1 MAQYLTSTYYYV
13 CNRVRTNTESTEGK
27 TLGKGVEYTYEKKP
41 HSSKQNSENFSK
53 MKLGQEL
60 SFSGSDKV
68 VPNF

>member
-13 CNRVRTNTESTEGK
+13 CNRVRIQNPLRGK
-27 TLGKGVEYTYEKKP
+27 TLGKGVEYTYEKKT
-41 HSSKQNSENFSK
+41 SLIQTDLRENFSK

-60 SFSGSDKV
+60 SFSGSEKV